1 MNIEDYDTEDFACDH
16 SFQQYC
22 REENE
27 SSVAFWTAWI
37 SQHPEKAD
45 LIISAKQLVVF
56 LSAGQGNRL
65 EQLSHLK
72 RGLQQR
78 TLLEVSLEST
88 PTVQKHHTRKSRT
101 YLTALAACLAIGV
114 IGYFVIANNPLS
126 NSYIHANKAEYSS
139 TGVDR
144 KTVILP
150 DGSLITLNRN
160 SSIILNPKFS
170 RTKRELTLTGE
181 GFFEVTHDAEHPF
194 FVHTEAV
201 TVKVLG
207 TVFNISAYPQAKGET
222 ETSLFRG
229 KVEVSLN
236 GIPGRTYILKP
247 NEKLITKRVT
257 EDSEMQDIALTAT
270 NLPEQHLNSKPRE
283 TAWLRNRLELSDE
296 RLEDIALKLEN
307 WYGIDIEFE
316 DNEAKSYRYSGTFE
330 SETVLRALEALQLSY
345 PFKIRSEN
353 EKILISK

>member
-1 MNIEDYDTEDFACDH
+1 MNVEDYDIEDFACDH

-45 LIISAKQLVVF
+45 LIVSAKQLVAF

-78 TLLEVSLEST
+78 KLLEVSLGST
-88 PTVQKHHTRKSRT
+88 PTVQDSHTSRSRT
-101 YLTALAACLAIGV
+101 YLTALAACLAVGV
-114 IGYFVIANNPLS
+114 IGYFVMTNNPLS
-126 NSYIHANKAEYSS
+126 NSYIHTNKAEYSS
-139 TGVDR
+139 TRVDR

-150 DGSLITLNRN
+150 DGSLVTLNKNSSITLN
-160 SSIILNPKFS
+160 PQFS
-170 RTKRELTLTGE
+170 KSKRELTLTGE
-181 GFFEVTHDAEHPF
+181 GFFEITHDAEHPF
-194 FVHTEAV
+194 FVRTEAV

-207 TVFNISAYPQAKGET
+207 TVFNISAYPQANGET
-222 ETSLFRG
+222 ETSLFSG
-229 KVEVSLN
+229 KVEVFLN
-236 GIPGRTYILKP
+236 GSPGRTYVLKP
-247 NEKLITKRVT
+247 NEKLVT
-257 EDSEMQDIALTAT
+257 RPVTNDSEKQSTTLKSTIR
-270 NLPEQHLNSKPRE
+270 PEQHLNSKPSE
-283 TAWLRNRLELSDE
+283 TAWLRNRLELSNE
-296 RLEDIALKLEN
+296 RLEDIALKLES